1 MKNQLKNIF
10 NSYASEISMLV
21 IVCCM
26 IATNVSIK
34 ESGAWTDVAVVSTL
48 VGGIVLS
55 GLLIWATYQLIARKE
70 VKEMPVKPRIIIE
83 SWSRILFV
91 CWLYITVSPLF
102 ALIWVPFII
111 WDSVRSVRD
120 AFKND

>member
-26 IATNVSIK
+26 IATNVSLK
-34 ESGAWTDVAVVSTL
+34 ESGVWTDVAVVSSL

-70 VKEMPVKPRIIIE
+70 VMEMPVKPRIIIE
-83 SWSRILFV
+83 SCSRILFV